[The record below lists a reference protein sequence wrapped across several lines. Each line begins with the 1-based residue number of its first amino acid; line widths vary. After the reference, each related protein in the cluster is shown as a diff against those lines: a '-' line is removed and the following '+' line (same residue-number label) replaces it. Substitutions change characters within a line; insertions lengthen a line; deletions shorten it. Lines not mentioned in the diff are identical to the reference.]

1 MKKLLFTCI
10 AIVAFVIAAAM
21 PTYTKTFNTTYKLKS
36 TSKLSK
42 AACSVCHTS
51 RTGGK
56 LNLYGAAIQTE
67 MKKAK
72 TTKMTLAILKKVEA
86 LDSDKDG
93 CINLCEIIAD
103 RMPGVKD
110 PVKK

>member
-1 MKKLLFTCI
+1 MKKLIFTCT

-21 PTYTKTFNTTYKLKS
+21 PTNVKVFNDTYKLKS
-36 TSKLSK
+36 TTKLAK
-42 AACSVCHTS
+42 AGCSVCHTS
-51 RTGGK
+51 SKGGK
-56 LNLYGAAIQTE
+56 LNLYGKDIQIE

-93 CINLCEIIAD
+93 CINLCEIVKD

-110 PVKK
+110 APK